1 MDPRQG
7 PDRAT
12 RKEPGDGSGLGVY
25 VHVPYCASLC
35 GYCDFYRIASSEGIP
50 LDYDDQVLQEAR
62 LHVLETNTRADTVYF
77 GGGTPS
83 LLPVG
88 RLAHLLAGLREL
100 FTVAEGAET
109 TLEANPE
116 TVTEASL
123 EGWRRAGVS
132 RLSLGVQS
140 FQQAVLDLL
149 QRRATARQ
157 ALEAVNAAGR
167 AGFPHV
173 SVDLMAGVPGQSL
186 GDLEEDLR
194 RASDLPVDHLSVYAL
209 DLHPGT
215 PLALRASRGEV
226 LLPDDDQCAR
236 MWERVHD
243 VLTAL
248 GWDHYEISNFAR
260 RGGECRHNLTYWRG
274 GSYLG
279 LGPSSWSRIRGRL
292 LGNPRDGKAW
302 AEALRAG
309 LPPWE
314 TEEILT
320 PERLLEDRI
329 IFGLRLAEGVPLAEV
344 QRLFSGAEARLDH
357 LLKRLSDQGLA
368 ETGGERLRLTPRGFL
383 VSNAVLAELLSIPRA
398 KAERGG
404 REGALRLRDEQPEA
418 GSGVHGNGPGQAS
431 KKGVHEAAPGPR
443 RGRFG
448 MAGDGV

>member
-1 MDPRQG
+1 MDPRQR
-7 PDRAT
+7 PEKAT
-12 RKEPGDGSGLGVY
+12 RVDPGDGRGLGVY

-35 GYCDFYRIASSEGIP
+35 GYCDFYRMASPDGVP
-50 LDYDDQVLQEAR
+50 LEYDVQVLQEAR
-62 LHVLETNTRADTVYF
+62 LHVLETGTRADTVYF

-88 RLAHLLAGLREL
+88 RLGHLLAGLREW
-100 FTVAEGAET
+100 FAVAEEAET

-123 EGWRRAGVS
+123 EGWRRAGVN

-140 FQQAVLDLL
+140 FQPAVLSLL
-149 QRRATARQ
+149 QRRATAGQ

-167 AGFPHV
+167 AGFARL
-173 SVDLMAGVPGQSL
+173 SVDLMAGVPGQSMRN
-186 GDLEEDLR
+186 LEDDLR
-194 RASDLPVDHLSVYAL
+194 RTSDLPVDHLSVYAL

-215 PLALRASRGEV
+215 PLALRAARGEV

-236 MWERVHD
+236 MWERVHA
-243 VLTAL
+243 VLTGA

-260 RGGECRHNLTYWRG
+260 RGGVCRHNLKYWRG
-274 GSYLG
+274 GDYVG

-344 QRLFSGAEARLDH
+344 RSLFAGAEASLARL
-357 LLKRLSDQGLA
+357 LERLAGLGLA
-368 ETGGERLRLTPRGFL
+368 ETIGERLRLTPSGFL
-383 VSNAVLAELLSIPRA
+383 VSNAVLAELLSIPRTQ
-398 KAERGG
+398 AERGT
-404 REGALRLRDEQPEA
+404 REGASRPQSGKPDA
-418 GSGVHGNGPGQAS
+418 GSGVGGYGPNR
-431 KKGVHEAAPGPR
+431 APKRSCP
-443 RGRFG
+443 
-448 MAGDGV
+448 

>member
-1 MDPRQG
+1 MEPRRR
-7 PDRAT
+7 PEKAT
-12 RKEPGDGSGLGVY
+12 REEPGGGRGLGVY

-35 GYCDFYRIASSEGIP
+35 GYCDFYRTASPDGVP

-62 LHVLETNTRADTVYF
+62 LHILETGTRADTVYL

-88 RLAHLLAGLREL
+88 RLGHLLAGLRER
-100 FTVAEGAET
+100 FAVAEGAET

-116 TVTEASL
+116 TVTETSL
-123 EGWRRAGVS
+123 EGWRRAGVN

-140 FQQAVLDLL
+140 FRPAVLDLL
-149 QRRATARQ
+149 QRRATAGQ
-157 ALEAVNAAGR
+157 ALEAVMAAGR
-167 AGFPHV
+167 AGFPRL

-186 GDLEEDLR
+186 RNLEEDLR

-215 PLALRASRGEV
+215 PLALRAARGEV
-226 LLPDDDQCAR
+226 LLPDDDRCAR
-236 MWERVHD
+236 MWERVHA
-243 VLTAL
+243 VLTGA

-260 RGGECRHNLTYWRG
+260 RGGECRHNLKYWRG
-274 GSYLG
+274 GDYVG
-279 LGPSSWSRIRGRL
+279 LGPSSWSRVRGRL

-302 AEALRAG
+302 SEALKAG

-314 TEEILT
+314 TEEVLT

-344 QRLFSGAEARLDH
+344 RRLFAGADARLAR
-357 LLKRLSDQGLA
+357 LLERLSGRGLA
-368 ETGGERLRLTPRGFL
+368 ETGGERLRLTPKGFL

-398 KAERGG
+398 KAERGA
-404 REGALRLRDEQPEA
+404 REGAPRLRNGKPGA
-418 GSGVHGNGPGQAS
+418 GSGVGGNGPMR
-431 KKGVHEAAPGPR
+431 APKRSRP
-443 RGRFG
+443 
-448 MAGDGV
+448 